1 MNKLYIDNSC
11 LNKII
16 QILEKNKRPIILL
29 CLVII
34 IITIYYNIYYS
45 YELFKKIDI
54 NAINKNI
61 ILGGNNKNNK
71 SYYVRNNCLYTPPKT
86 LSDIIKE
93 TIDKFKFNL
102 YLPCSYDNYNLELQ
116 EFTYDPTGM
125 YFMLTNSDLLVA
137 KNTLGENIVEKY
149 GRNNNIAP
157 KQWNIFNDE
166 EFDLFKNEY
175 QQNNLYI
182 LKKNMQRQKDIQ
194 ISNNLQDITNIVNK
208 HKNDAFPY
216 VVIQELLQNPY
227 LIDGRKINLRV
238 YILIC
243 KYKEDFRL
251 YIYNDGFMYYTAE
264 RYEPNS
270 TDIKT
275 NITTGYID
283 REVYKKNPLTLK
295 DLRKYLDSESRPL
308 TIKEKHVKRYY
319 LLSKYLFDNVQKLL
333 KDVISIYRYKLGD
346 NDKLK
351 DNKQFELY
359 GSDIAVFD
367 DLTVKLME
375 INKGPDLD
383 AKDERD
389 SELKHNLVRDIF
401 KSVNLIDDDDKN
413 DFVRIYLD

>member
-1 MNKLYIDNSC
+1 MI
-11 LNKII
+11 
-16 QILEKNKRPIILL
+16 
-29 CLVII
+29 II

-54 NAINKNI
+54 NAINKDI
-61 ILGGNNKNNK
+61 IIGGNNKNNK
-71 SYYVRNNCLYTPPKT
+71 SYYVRNNCLYLPPKT

-102 YLPCSYDNYNLELQ
+102 YLPCSYDNYNLELE
-116 EFTYDPTGM
+116 EFTYDPEGM
-125 YFMLTNSDLLVA
+125 YFMLTNSDQLVA
-137 KNTLGENIVEKY
+137 KNSLGENIITKY
-149 GRNNNIAP
+149 GRDNNITP
-157 KQWNIFNDE
+157 KQWDIFNNKE
-166 EFDLFKNEY
+166 LDLFKNEY
-175 QQNNLYI
+175 QHNKIYI

-194 ISNNLQDITNIVNK
+194 ISNNSQDIINIVNK
-208 HKNDAFPY
+208 NKNDAFPY

-238 YILIC
+238 YILVC
-243 KYKEDFRL
+243 KFKEDFRL
-251 YIYNDGFMYYTAE
+251 YMYNDGFMYYTAE
-264 RYEPNS
+264 RYKPNS
-270 TDIKT
+270 TDIKS

-283 REVYKKNPLTLK
+283 REVYTKNPLTLK

-319 LLSKYLFDNVQKLL
+319 LLSSYLFNNIQNLL
-333 KDVISIYRYKLGD
+333 KDVISLYRYKLGD

-351 DNKQFELY
+351 NNKQFELY

-401 KSVNLIDDDDKN
+401 KTVNLIDDDDKN

>member
-1 MNKLYIDNSC
+1 MNKLYINNLC

-16 QILEKNKRPIILL
+16 QLIEKNKRPIILL

-34 IITIYYNIYYS
+34 IIIIYYNIYYS

-61 ILGGNNKNNK
+61 IIGGNNKNNK
-71 SYYVRNNCLYTPPKT
+71 SYYVRKDCLYLPPKT

-102 YLPCSYDNYNLELQ
+102 YLPCSYDNYDLELK
-116 EFTYDPTGM
+116 EFTYDPEGL

-137 KNTLGENIVEKY
+137 KNILGENIVEKY
-149 GRNNNIAP
+149 GRDNNIAP
-157 KQWNIFNDE
+157 KQWDIFNNKE
-166 EFDLFKNEY
+166 LDLFKNEY
-175 QQNNLYI
+175 QHNNLYI

-194 ISNNLQDITNIVNK
+194 ISNNLQDITDIINK

-243 KYKEDFRL
+243 KFKEDFRL
-251 YIYNDGFMYYTAE
+251 YMYNDGFMYYTAE

-270 TDIKT
+270 IDIKS

-308 TIKEKHVKRYY
+308 TIKEKHIKRYY
-319 LLSKYLFDNVQKLL
+319 LLSKYLFDNIQNLL
-333 KDVISIYRYKLGD
+333 KDVISLYRYKLGD

-351 DNKQFELY
+351 NNKQFELY

-413 DFVRIYLD
+413 DFVRVYLD